1 MRTIQLGGSDPL
13 AVSAVALGCMHL
25 AELDEAAASRL
36 IHTALELGVTYFDHA
51 DIYGAGA
58 SEALFGRV
66 LAAEPGLR
74 NKLLLQTKC
83 GIVPGVMYDW
93 SKEHI
98 VASVEASLARLHT
111 DHVDA
116 LLLHRPDALWEPE
129 ELAEAFHRL
138 RREGKV
144 LRFGVSNQSPA
155 QMALFRHY
163 LGEEPAADQLQFSL
177 TNANLVRAGLEVNMV
192 TPGAVDRDG
201 GALDYC
207 RLHGIAVQ
215 AWSPFQ
221 YRTQSERG
229 VFVGNEKFP
238 ELNAALDEVAA
249 AHGVSPTTVAAA
261 WLLRHPAQV
270 QVLTGTTR
278 PARLAE
284 VCAAAD
290 VTLTRR
296 EWYRLYLAAGH
307 ILP

>member
-1 MRTIQLGGSDPL
+1 MKMIQLGGADPL

-25 AELDEAAASRL
+25 AELDEAGASRL
-36 IHTALELGVTYFDHA
+36 VHTALELGVTYFDHA

-58 SEALFGRV
+58 SEALFGKV
-66 LAAEPGLR
+66 LAAEPSLR
-74 NKLLLQTKC
+74 DKLLLQTKC

-93 SKEHI
+93 SKAHI
-98 VASVEASLARLHT
+98 VASVEGSLARLHT

-129 ELAEAFHRL
+129 EVAEAFHAM
-138 RREGKV
+138 RRDGKV
-144 LRFGVSNQSPA
+144 LRFGVSNQNPA

-177 TNANLVRAGLEVNMV
+177 TNSNLVRAGLEVNMV

-201 GALDYC
+201 GALEYC

-215 AWSPFQ
+215 AWSAFQ
-221 YRTQSERG
+221 YRTETERG
-229 VFVGNEKFP
+229 VFVGSEKFP
-238 ELNAALDEVAA
+238 ELNAALAEIAA
-249 AHGVSPTTVAAA
+249 AHGVSPTTIAAA
-261 WLLRHPAQV
+261 WVLRHPAGIQ
-270 QVLTGTTR
+270 LIAGTTK

-290 VTLTRR
+290 LRLTRQ

>member
-1 MRTIQLGGSDPL
+1 MKTIQLGGADPL

-25 AELDEAAASRL
+25 AELDEAEASRL

-66 LAAEPGLR
+66 LAAEPSLR
-74 NKLLLQTKC
+74 DKLLLQTKC

-111 DHVDA
+111 DHLDV
-116 LLLHRPDALWEPE
+116 LLMHRPDALWEPE
-129 ELAEAFHRL
+129 EVAEAFHAL
-138 RREGKV
+138 RQSGKV
-144 LRFGVSNQSPA
+144 QRFGVSNQSPA

-177 TNANLVRAGLEVNMV
+177 TNCNLVRAGLEVNMV

-207 RLHGIAVQ
+207 RLHGIVVQ
-215 AWSPFQ
+215 AWSPFK
-221 YRTQSERG
+221 YHSETGRG
-229 VFVGNEKFP
+229 VFVGSEKFP
-238 ELNAALDEVAA
+238 ELNAALAQVAA
-249 AHGVSPTTVAAA
+249 VHGASPTTVAAA
-261 WLLRHPAQV
+261 WVLRHPAGIQ
-270 QVLTGTTR
+270 LIAGTTK

-284 VCAAAD
+284 VAAAAQL
-290 VTLTRR
+290 TLTRQ